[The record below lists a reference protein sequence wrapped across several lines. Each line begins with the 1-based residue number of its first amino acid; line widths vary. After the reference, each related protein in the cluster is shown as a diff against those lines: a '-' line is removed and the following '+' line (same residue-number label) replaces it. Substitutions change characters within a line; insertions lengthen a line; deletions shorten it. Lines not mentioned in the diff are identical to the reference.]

1 LDSAYLAATS
11 EDKGCRVWEIATV
24 KVVADLIPRKVRMSH
39 LISRIISGGHASNS
53 LYLD

>member
-1 LDSAYLAATS
+1 M
-11 EDKGCRVWEIATV
+11 WEIATV